1 MTELPTFEKAIARL
15 ETIVETL
22 EKGEIALEQAL
33 ELYQEGQV
41 LLKSCQGK
49 LSEAEKKLKILAKD
63 GSGEFFLKDADSPN
77 DDVDKE

>member
-15 ETIVETL
+15 EAIVETL
-22 EKGEIALEQAL
+22 EKGEIPLEQAL

-49 LSEAEKKLKILAKD
+49 LNEAEKKLKVLSQT
-63 GSGEFFLKDADSPN
+63 GSGEFQLKDTSEPRDEPQE
-77 DDVDKE
+77 K

>member
-1 MTELPTFEKAIARL
+1 MTEPLSFEKAISRL

-22 EKGEIALEQAL
+22 EKGEIPLEQAL

-49 LSEAEKKLKILAKD
+49 LNEAEKKLKILSESS
-63 GSGEFFLKDADSPN
+63 SGEFHLKDTSEPKDESG
-77 DDVDKE
+77 KE